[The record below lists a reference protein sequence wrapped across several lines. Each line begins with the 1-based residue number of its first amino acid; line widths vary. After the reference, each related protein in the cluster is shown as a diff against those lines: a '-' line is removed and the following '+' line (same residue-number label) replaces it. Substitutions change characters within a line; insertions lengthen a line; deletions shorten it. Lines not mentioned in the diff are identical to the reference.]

1 MYERS
6 FRIRHYE
13 CDAYG
18 HVNHANYLRYMQEA
32 ALDASA
38 VVGYDIPRYQQMQR
52 QWLIRESAVTFL
64 RPLHYGDTAVVKT
77 WVQDFRRVRSRR
89 AYEIRQAA
97 SGELVAQAH
106 TDWIFLNSQTLRP
119 ATIPDEMIL
128 AFMPAGIPA
137 QAPRR
142 EPFPTPPPPPTGLFT
157 THPTV
162 RWRDIDAAGHVN
174 NAMYLA
180 YIEDC
185 SLQSLA
191 AYGWPIAR
199 LMQAG
204 FGIVARRY
212 RIEYKQPAL
221 FDEELEV
228 STFVTDVRRATAVRH
243 CAITRVQDRALLAQ
257 ACITAVCVDL
267 ATGQPRRIPADFL
280 ADISTHITP
289 KNKRPQPLPE
299 NNT

>member
-1 MYERS
+1 MYERA

-38 VVGYDIPRYQQMQR
+38 AVGYDIPRYQQMQR
-52 QWLIRESAVTFL
+52 HWLIRETDVTFL

-89 AYEIRQAA
+89 AYEIRLQS

-106 TDWIFLNSQTLRP
+106 TDWVFLDSQTLHP
-119 ATIPDEMIL
+119 ATISEEMIR
-128 AFMPAGIPA
+128 AFMPGGDPSP
-137 QAPRR
+137 APRR
-142 EPFPTPPPPPTGLFT
+142 EPFPAAPPAPPGVVAIR
-157 THPTV
+157 PTV

-191 AYGWPIAR
+191 AYGWPIDR
-199 LMQAG
+199 LMAAG

-221 FDEELEV
+221 LDEQLEV
-228 STFVTDVRRATAVRH
+228 CTYISDVKRATAVRH
-243 CAITRVQDRALLAQ
+243 CTITRLHDQALLAQ

-267 ATGQPRRIPADFL
+267 TTGQPRRIPAAFL
-280 ADISTHITP
+280 ADMAPHIAYP
-289 KNKRPQPLPE
+289 NLYP
-299 NNT
+299 

>member
-1 MYERS
+1 MYERA

-38 VVGYDIPRYQQMQR
+38 AVGYDIPRYQHMQR
-52 QWLIRESAVTFL
+52 HWLIRETDVTFL

-89 AYEIRQAA
+89 AYEIRLAA
-97 SGELVAQAH
+97 SDELAAQAH
-106 TDWIFLNSQTLRP
+106 TDWVFLDSQTLRP

-128 AFMPAGIPA
+128 AFRPDGIPA

-142 EPFPTPPPPPTGLFT
+142 EPFPTLPPPPPGLAT
-157 THPTV
+157 TRPIV

-191 AYGWPIAR
+191 VYGWPISR
-199 LMQAG
+199 LMESG

-221 FDEELEV
+221 FGDELEV
-228 STFVTDVRRATAVRH
+228 STFVTDVKRATAVRY
-243 CAITRVQDRALLAQ
+243 CTITRLRDQALLAQ

-267 ATGQPRRIPADFL
+267 ITGQPRRIPADFL
-280 ADISTHITP
+280 ADIAPHIANVP
-289 KNKRPQPLPE
+289 
-299 NNT
+299 